1 MANKE
6 NITKI
11 LLLGE
16 TGVGKS
22 SCGNYIIGKKKFLS
36 QGGGKSVTKRID
48 GEISERDLYKD
59 IYIIDS
65 PGTQDSKGDDEKYL
79 DELKKSFKDKNAGVR
94 AICLLINFSQPR
106 FSMYLQKQIHIYCQ
120 LFPIEDF
127 WEHVCIIFTKAFYYI
142 PENNFDETKN
152 ELESENGLINEI
164 IKYIKECTKKIN
176 EENQN
181 LRNFIEIRVP
191 NKLPAY
197 YIDSDLN
204 AEEEKNVRTKE
215 EIHKLIQWA
224 RTKDYL
230 DVKNINENKIDVNYL
245 SSERTED
252 IIISKEEFLEGSKE
266 KLKVYIKKYY
276 AQYKKRTF
284 HDEIVNII
292 EPIPYN
298 IEEIKE
304 EEKKCQKRLI
314 SEKDY
319 KMYLIEYKAVKSKK
333 RVYENGEPKDWED
346 IEIPKDLKVCRTIS
360 TDKIEEKNY
369 YEKEL
374 LTRRLLEGEK
384 TIEIYQHYKITKIFI
399 NEILQTNNAGKEKL
413 FKEKRTKEIISE
425 TTEKKPYRNDMEISE
440 EILREKILIEFDNG
454 NQSQIEEKELS
465 RKPKYYKTI
474 TFDGDEY
481 EERNGYIINRKVKEY
496 RREDEVD
503 INGNTI
509 REGNKVKI
517 GERII
522 DSREERHIIGT
533 EIQSEIEYSEE
544 YEYRNVPIYRENP
557 GKKVG
562 IGTTIFGSFLSF
574 ICPPIGVPLAISGMA
589 TAAASGDTYYSKSQR
604 RKVKKKKE
612 YAINYNKFSDGT
624 REQISR
630 ALVREDPE
638 YSSWEDC

>member
-22 SCGNYIIGKKKFLS
+22 SCGNYIIGNKKFLS
-36 QGGGKSVTKRID
+36 QGGGKSVTKKID
-48 GEISERDLYKD
+48 GEICERELYKD

-65 PGTQDSKGDDEKYL
+65 PGTQDSKGNDEKYL
-79 DELKKSFKDKNAGVR
+79 DELKNSFKDKNAGVK

-120 LFPIEDF
+120 LFPIKDF
-127 WEHVCIIFTKAFYYI
+127 WEHVCIIFTKAYYFI
-142 PENNFDETKN
+142 PENNFNKTKN

-164 IKYIKECTKKIN
+164 IKYIKECTKNIN

-181 LRNFIEIRVP
+181 LGNFIEIQVP

-204 AEEEKNVRTKE
+204 VEEEKNIRTKE
-215 EIHKLIQWA
+215 EIKKLIQWA

-245 SSERTED
+245 SSERIED
-252 IIISKEEFLEGSKE
+252 IIIVEEKFLEGSNE
-266 KLKVYIKKYY
+266 KLKVYFKKYY

-284 HDEIVNII
+284 HNEIVNIR
-292 EPIPYN
+292 EPIPYK

-304 EEKKCQKRLI
+304 EEKVCPKRLVS

-319 KMYLIEYKAVKSKK
+319 KMYLIENKAVKSKK

-346 IEIPKDLKVCRTIS
+346 IRTQDLEACRTIS

-369 YEKEL
+369 YKKEL
-374 LTRRLLEGEK
+374 INSWLEGEK
-384 TIEIYQHYKITKIFI
+384 TIEIYQHYKITKILI
-399 NEILQTNNAGKEKL
+399 NEVEQIENERKERL
-413 FKEKRTKEIISE
+413 FNEKRIKEIISE
-425 TTEKKPYRNDMEISE
+425 TTEKKPYKNDMEISE
-440 EILREKILIEFDNG
+440 EILRERTLIEFDNG
-454 NQSQIEEKELS
+454 NQAKVEEKELS

-474 TFDGDEY
+474 TFDGDKY
-481 EERNGYIINRKVKEY
+481 EERNGYIINTKVKEY
-496 RREDEVD
+496 RREDEVN
-503 INGNTI
+503 INGNI
-509 REGNKVKI
+509 IMEGKKVKI

-522 DSREERHIIGT
+522 DSREERHIIGL
-533 EIQSEIEYSEE
+533 EIQPDIEFSEE

-557 GKKVG
+557 GKKIG
-562 IGTTIFGSFLSF
+562 LGTTIFGSILSF
-574 ICPPIGVPLAISGMA
+574 VCPPIGVPLAISGIA
-589 TAAASGDTYYSKSQR
+589 TTAASGDTYYSKSQK

-612 YAINYNKFSDGT
+612 YANNYNKFSDGT
-624 REQISR
+624 REIISR
-630 ALVREDPE
+630 T
-638 YSSWEDC
+638 